1 MDLTFISWST
11 ARQSEDRLTDRAL
24 TETWPR
30 QVLHVLA
37 QEGWMG
43 MAANTSVSLNVRLS
57 CHEAGTH
64 STTWYLACPVPR
76 VAFST
81 IVSLNAMQRPSS
93 HGPGVTSA
101 LEQARDPTHCHWGT
115 LKAQHSMSFMS
126 CYVQSVPCICS
137 SWFFFFRS
145 LLSWKSNYCQYDL
158 ASLFQAPYKAMM
170 KESLFCWNSIELPSS
185 NPWWHACGFLFE
197 GAGEKNKKNILNLK
211 SWDQKQATSL
221 QIKRPF
227 FPSHTENQSSPGQH
241 DKLCK
246 HRRIWFSAFRC
257 LRPLHHPRRRLSHST
272 EFYLVVSPF
281 SPQPDFLVCHQFIV
295 LLASWPLYDPW
306 YRSKIITVLQYA
318 HTVNV
323 SCTQ

>member
-1 MDLTFISWST
+1 MHQAQNVEKNEQIPSFSWGKQIKTQASPFDSLRVTFSDNNASLWQQQRDMRCGETSLGKIKHHTEKWEWKSSWKQTHLSATFSKFLLQKQLFAQLILPECSYALRETQASSTMDLTFISWST

-64 STTWYLACPVPR
+64 STTWYLACSIPR

-93 HGPGVTSA
+93 HGPGVTPA

-126 CYVQSVPCICS
+126 CYVQSVPRICS

-197 GAGEKNKKNILNLK
+197 GVGEKK
-211 SWDQKQATSL
+211 
-221 QIKRPF
+221 
-227 FPSHTENQSSPGQH
+227 
-241 DKLCK
+241 
-246 HRRIWFSAFRC
+246 
-257 LRPLHHPRRRLSHST
+257 
-272 EFYLVVSPF
+272 
-281 SPQPDFLVCHQFIV
+281 
-295 LLASWPLYDPW
+295 
-306 YRSKIITVLQYA
+306 
-318 HTVNV
+318 
-323 SCTQ
+323 